1 MNKKLLDILVCP
13 FDKVSS
19 LELFQFKAKANPN
32 SLTTISN
39 NEDPDSKNTLT
50 NEKKNDRKTEDA
62 STSHKKSFC
71 FRNEQR
77 VL

>member
-32 SLTTISN
+32 NLTTIAD
-39 NEDPDSKNTLT
+39 NEEPDSQKTLT
-50 NEKKNDRKTEDA
+50 NEKENDEKMRES
-62 STSHKKSFC
+62 STSTKKSFH

-77 VL
+77 GL